1 MNNRDPENAISG
13 LFRNGSTV
21 ATILILDND
30 LGFAFWLGM
39 TLTAPHC
46 AAFPAQSV
54 GEASALISAFNLK
67 IDFLIMNPAVPGASE
82 FTHAL
87 RAEHSLMRVATLTD
101 ALSRDTVRDPRSVP
115 DRKN

>member
-1 MNNRDPENAISG
+1 M
-13 LFRNGSTV
+13 

-54 GEASALISAFNLK
+54 GEASAMISAFNLK

-82 FTHAL
+82 FTRAL

-101 ALSRDTVRDPRSVP
+101 TFGRDNPRDPRPVLE
-115 DRKN
+115 RKN